1 MPRCKNTYQKATKR
15 MRTDKQNQSIVRTP
29 NLAIYLDPKLRDITN
44 KISDRPIMRIVN
56 KKLINNRQEP
66 THRV

>member
-1 MPRCKNTYQKATKR
+1 
-15 MRTDKQNQSIVRTP
+15 MRTDKQSQSIVRTP

-44 KISDRPIMRIVN
+44 KISDRQIMRIVN

-66 THRV
+66 TRRV